1 VYLLPLL
8 RSAASLA
15 CPSRVVSR
23 RGSDT
28 AGANFWESFMETE
41 VDELRWQLEVALRR
55 IDTLERELA
64 EARRREAVAGVL
76 DK

>member
-1 VYLLPLL
+1 
-8 RSAASLA
+8 
-15 CPSRVVSR
+15 
-23 RGSDT
+23 
-28 AGANFWESFMETE
+28 METE